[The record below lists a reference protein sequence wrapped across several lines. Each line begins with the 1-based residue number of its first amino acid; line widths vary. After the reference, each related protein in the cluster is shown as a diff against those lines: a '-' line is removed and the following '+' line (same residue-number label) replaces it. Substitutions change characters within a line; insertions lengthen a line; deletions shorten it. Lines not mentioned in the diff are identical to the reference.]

1 MCLHWLFF
9 KRDIPLKRFDRFFPC
24 ACNICGRNFETMEK
38 FIKHSGF
45 HSIEDI
51 NTGIYTQFGTVRC
64 GKCFRSFSTA
74 EVMSKHPCATVIE
87 GLSPVSSSGSLDSI
101 LIHDTYNQKNSHRN
115 S

>member
-9 KRDIPLKRFDRFFPC
+9 KRDIPLKRFDGFFPC
-24 ACNICGRNFETMEK
+24 ACNICGRNFENMEK
-38 FIKHSGF
+38 FIQHSGF

-51 NTGIYTQFGTVRC
+51 NNGLYTQFGTVRC
-64 GKCFRSFSTA
+64 GKCFRSFSTV
-74 EVMSKHPCATVIE
+74 EVMSKHPCATT
-87 GLSPVSSSGSLDSI
+87 LSPVSSSGSLDSI

>member
-1 MCLHWLFF
+1 MCFPWFLF
-9 KRDIPLKRFDRFFPC
+9 KKEIPIKKFDGFFPC

-51 NTGIYTQFGTVRC
+51 NNVIYTQFGTVRC
-64 GKCFRSFSTA
+64 GKCFRSFSTV
-74 EVMSKHPCATVIE
+74 EVMAEHSCATVIE
-87 GLSPVSSSGSLDSI
+87 GLSPIASSGSLDSI
-101 LIHDTYNQKNSHRN
+101 LIHDTYTQEDNHRN